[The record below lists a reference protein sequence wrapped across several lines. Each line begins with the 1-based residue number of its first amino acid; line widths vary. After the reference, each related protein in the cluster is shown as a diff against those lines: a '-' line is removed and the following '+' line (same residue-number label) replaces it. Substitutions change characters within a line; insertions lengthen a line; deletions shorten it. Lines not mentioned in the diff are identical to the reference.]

1 MLECTQGDETM
12 KRSGKLR
19 TIGRYIVADPK
30 ICHGRPT
37 FRGTR
42 VLVADVLEQV
52 AAGMAWETIMEEW
65 NGSITKVAIGDAVR
79 VASQALER
87 HADESSVEPAPA

>member
-1 MLECTQGDETM
+1 M
-12 KRSGKLR
+12 KRTSNIR

-52 AAGMAWETIMEEW
+52 AAGLDWETIISDWHGCIAKE
-65 NGSITKVAIGDAVR
+65 AIAEAVQL
-79 VASQALER
+79 ASQSLQR
-87 HADESSVEPAPA
+87 HADELAVERLPA

>member
-1 MLECTQGDETM
+1 M
-12 KRSGKLR
+12 KRSSKMR

-30 ICHGRPT
+30 ICHGKPT

-52 AAGMAWETIMEEW
+52 AAGMDWESIIDDW
-65 NGSITKVAIGDAVR
+65 NGSISKDAIGEAVQL
-79 VASQALER
+79 ASQALQR
-87 HADESSVEPAPA
+87 HADELTVEPMPA